1 MGKRKELSDSDKG
14 QIVMARRLDQS
25 ISKTAG
31 LVQCSRYA
39 VGNIRKGL
47 HTKLDPCFVGPMG
60 LLQQCAEL
68 FSTSNLYEVLCVA
81 KEASDAELRRGYYK
95 LSLQVHP
102 DRAPGDDQ
110 ATIKFQV
117 LGKVYAVLSNKD
129 QRAVYDEQGV
139 VDEELDSLN
148 QDRNWE
154 EHWRRL
160 FPKITLQDIIDF
172 EKQYKDSEEE
182 KQDLKRLYL
191 LHEGDMD
198 RIMESALCSSHDD
211 EPRVRDILQQ
221 AIDAKDVPV
230 YRIFTHESAKK
241 KATRRRKAEKEQQE
255 AEELQREMGLSTED
269 SLVAMIQRR
278 QKSKEKDFNSLI
290 SDLEAKYCKKSSKG
304 KKAKKN

>member
-1 MGKRKELSDSDKG
+1 
-14 QIVMARRLDQS
+14 
-25 ISKTAG
+25 
-31 LVQCSRYA
+31 
-39 VGNIRKGL
+39 
-47 HTKLDPCFVGPMG
+47 MG

-68 FSTSNLYEVLCVA
+68 FNKSNLYEVLCVA

-102 DRAPGDDQ
+102 DRAPGDQQ
-110 ATIKFQV
+110 ATIRFQV

-191 LHEGDMD
+191 LHEGDMG
-198 RIMESALCSSHDD
+198 RIMDSALCSGHDD
-211 EPRVRDILQQ
+211 EPRVREILQQ
-221 AIDAKDVPV
+221 AIDSKDVPA
-230 YRIFTHESAKK
+230 YRVFTHESAKK

-255 AEELQREMGLSTED
+255 AEELQREMGLTTED

>member
-1 MGKRKELSDSDKG
+1 
-14 QIVMARRLDQS
+14 
-25 ISKTAG
+25 
-31 LVQCSRYA
+31 
-39 VGNIRKGL
+39 
-47 HTKLDPCFVGPMG
+47 MG

-68 FSTSNLYEVLCVA
+68 FNTSNLYEVLCVA

-102 DRAPGDDQ
+102 DRAPGDEQ

-117 LGKVYAVLSNKD
+117 LGKVYAVLSDKD

-182 KQDLKRLYL
+182 KQDLKKLYL

-211 EPRVRDILQQ
+211 EPRVRNILQQ
-221 AIDAKDVPV
+221 AIDDKDVPV
-230 YRIFTHESAKK
+230 YRVFTHESAKK

-278 QKSKEKDFNSLI
+278 QKSKEKDFNSFI